1 MSSRKECYD
10 EPIDRV
16 TLSDDAFT
24 DRLSEGIDRF
34 IERSENWIH
43 VKENDSESIGI
54 FLSVARGEAIWLIGW
69 RNSPFSFRSFLKYQ
83 AFVVLS
89 QYCTLYSR
97 EIHSLYRLKDTPHEP
112 PEY

>member
-1 MSSRKECYD
+1 MSSGEECYD

-34 IERSENWIH
+34 IERSKNWIH

-54 FLSVARGEAIWLIGW
+54 FLSVARGEAIWLIGS
-69 RNSPFSFRSFLKYQ
+69 RNSLVFVRILSEISGIRSPISIL
-83 AFVVLS
+83 
-89 QYCTLYSR
+89 
-97 EIHSLYRLKDTPHEP
+97 HSLFERNMAYTV
-112 PEY
+112 